1 MLSPSCMTRR
11 SRSALHSLA
20 RQSSDRGL
28 AFARPRPICCQ
39 SSDLTP
45 TYRGSST
52 HAATRRTGFCLHPLP
67 RSRWPRFVT
76 APPCHPVFNPS
87 RSPDSA
93 SRPRLI
99 IDNRVTDYRQLP
111 RPTFR
116 RKPLVDYAI
125 PTASIPRRPP
135 AWVAKVYSPTRFV
148 SRHMGE
154 PLYQIIGRHRAE
166 PLPERKPS
174 WLKVRAPGGPNY
186 LRLKQLMRE
195 LDLHTVCEEAHCPNV
210 GECWEHG
217 TATFMI
223 LGDVCTR
230 NCAYCAVAH
239 GRPPTYDI
247 EEPSRVA
254 EAIAEMQLQH
264 AVITSVDRDDLPDF
278 GAYIFA
284 ETIRRIKQRLPDCSV
299 EVLVPDFQGNED
311 SIRSVL
317 EAGPDIYNHNTET
330 VPRLYKRCRPGGRY
344 ERVMQIFR
352 TAKRIAPHIPT
363 KTGIILG
370 MGETLEEV
378 EIVMRDLRAVD
389 VDILTLGQ
397 YLRPSES
404 HHPIDRYVTPDEFR
418 RMREI
423 GMAMGFRHVE
433 SGPLVRS
440 SYHAWEQVQAAGV

>member
-1 MLSPSCMTRR
+1 
-11 SRSALHSLA
+11 
-20 RQSSDRGL
+20 
-28 AFARPRPICCQ
+28 
-39 SSDLTP
+39 
-45 TYRGSST
+45 
-52 HAATRRTGFCLHPLP
+52 
-67 RSRWPRFVT
+67 
-76 APPCHPVFNPS
+76 
-87 RSPDSA
+87 
-93 SRPRLI
+93 
-99 IDNRVTDYRQLP
+99 
-111 RPTFR
+111 
-116 RKPLVDYAI
+116 
-125 PTASIPRRPP
+125 
-135 AWVAKVYSPTRFV
+135 
-148 SRHMGE
+148 MGE
-154 PLYQIIGRHRAE
+154 TLYQINGRHRVEA
-166 PLPERKPS
+166 LPDRKPN
-174 WLKVRAPGGPNY
+174 WLKVRAPGGPQY

-195 LDLHTVCEEAHCPNV
+195 LDLHTVCEEARCHNV

-239 GRPPTYDI
+239 GRPPSYDI
-247 EEPSRVA
+247 DEPSRVA
-254 EAIAEMQLQH
+254 EAIGTMQLRH

-278 GAYIFA
+278 GAFIFA
-284 ETIRRIKQRLPDCSV
+284 ETIRQIKQRLPDCSV

-311 SIRSVL
+311 SIRAVL

-344 ERVMQIFR
+344 ARVMEIFR
-352 TAKRIAPHIPT
+352 TAKRIAPHVPT

-378 EIVMRDLRAVD
+378 EIVMRDLRDVD

-404 HHPIDRYVTPDEFR
+404 HIPIDRYVTPDEFR
-418 RMREI
+418 HMRAI